1 MDISS
6 RVVITGIG
14 AICASGKTPDEVFES
29 LSHQSTCITELQNVD
44 PSAWPCHTGG
54 SVSIRSRDLL
64 NDRKLLKLLKK
75 TDVLGIYSAEQAMA
89 CSRILDY
96 RGSLNSGDKASFS
109 ERFGLYVGTSGA
121 SYNMQHDFLSLICA
135 ANEDMNK
142 FGSRLDEFVSPMW
155 LLYNLPNNVL
165 CHVGIRNNLKGPNCC
180 ITNQGTSGMLAIIE
194 ALEAIR
200 AGDADRAIAVG
211 HDVPTD
217 PQNLLYYQ
225 SVGLLSDSALTP
237 FTSNSSGT
245 ILGEGGAALM
255 LESLEAAISRSAVIY
270 AEILGKGCTSEAQ
283 GLLPV
288 RRDGDGL
295 ARAIALALDESGLRP
310 QEIGMIVCHGNG
322 TKASDHSEAAAIRT
336 IFGLN
341 PPPITSFKWA
351 FGHTLAAS
359 GCIDTVIS
367 TLALRRKLVPP
378 IPMPHSVEPSLK
390 DLPIAIAPMEPISD
404 VSLIISRGFGGQN
417 TTLIIRAYY

>member
-1 MDISS
+1 MATSS
-6 RVVITGIG
+6 RVVITGLG
-14 AICASGKTPDEVFES
+14 AICASGKTPDEVLES
-29 LSHQSTCITELQNVD
+29 LTQENICITKLQGVD
-44 PSAWPCHTGG
+44 QSAWPCQIDR
-54 SVSIRSRDLL
+54 SVSISSRDLI
-64 NDRKLLKLLKK
+64 NDRKLLKLIKK

-89 CSRILDY
+89 SSQVLLY
-96 RGSLNSGDKASFS
+96 RDSLNPGDKALFS

-135 ANEDMNK
+135 SNNDMNK
-142 FGSRLDEFVSPMW
+142 FGARLDEFVSPMW
-155 LLYNLPNNVL
+155 LLQNLPNNVL
-165 CHVGIRNNLKGPNCC
+165 CHVGIRNKLKGPNCC

-200 AGDADRAIAVG
+200 AGDADRAVAVG

-217 PQNLLYYQ
+217 PQNILYYQ
-225 SVGLLSDSALTP
+225 SVGLLSDGELRP
-237 FTSNSSGT
+237 FASNSSGT
-245 ILGEGGAALM
+245 ILGEAGAALM
-255 LESLEAAISRSAVIY
+255 LESFEAATSRSAVIY

-295 ARAIALALDESGLRP
+295 ARAIGLALDESGLQP
-310 QEIGMIVCHGNG
+310 HEIGMIVCHGNG
-322 TKASDHSEAAAIRT
+322 TEASDHSEVSAIRT
-336 IFGLN
+336 VFGFN

-359 GCIDTVIS
+359 GCIDAVIS
-367 TLALRRKLVPP
+367 ILALRRKLVPP
-378 IPMPHSVEPSLK
+378 IPLSAGLDPSLK

-417 TTLIIRAYY
+417 STLIIRATH